1 MVRHMICTWR
11 QVHMKHRLILLLV
24 FLCSSQLDVRAQAT
38 GKINVPFGNKLNPVL
53 DVLGLPPLRTPL
65 GKDSIRID
73 LGPSGHADL
82 FMNKKRLWRVQQYDK
97 RGRPLESGDLI
108 NGTGHVRLVHGRH
121 TYEATLENGVLKG
134 EFARLDLING
144 SWVPMMNGLFEN
156 GLLQGELRY
165 RSLLDRR
172 YVSVIEQYDQGVIS
186 MRETY
191 GRRNWLYGFLWFLV
205 SPVKDM
211 NSICSRTIYERGSPS
226 SHECLLSRKC
236 RGCGT

>member
-1 MVRHMICTWR
+1 
-11 QVHMKHRLILLLV
+11 MKWTLILFLI
-24 FLCSSQLDVRAQAT
+24 LCSAHITVWAQDT
-38 GKINVPFGNKLNPVL
+38 RKVNVPFGSKRNPVL
-53 DVLGLPPLRTPL
+53 QVLGFDPLRTPL
-65 GKDSIRID
+65 GKDSLRID
-73 LGPSGHADL
+73 LGPSGHIDV
-82 FMNKKRLWRVQQYDK
+82 FTNKKWLWRVQQYD
-97 RGRPLESGDLI
+97 RQGRPMESGSLT
-108 NGTGHVRLVHGRH
+108 NGTGTVRLVNGSRA
-121 TYEATLENGVLKG
+121 YEATLENGVLQG
-134 EFARLDLING
+134 AFDQLHLING
-144 SWVPMMNGLFEN
+144 NWVSMIKGQFQN

-226 SHECLLSRKC
+226 SHECLLTRKC
-236 RGCGT
+236 RRCGT